1 MAYRVLKM
9 NYCKMTA
16 PSRAGQGEKILKAI
30 RDAGI
35 SLQAFTGFPS
45 GGGKAQ
51 VDLVADKLGPLRTL
65 AKKEGWRLSKTKKM
79 FIVQGNDET
88 GAIYKVIK
96 RLADAKINI
105 TAVDAVAAGKGRYGM
120 LMWVKQKDYRKAARA
135 LNAK

>member
-9 NYCKMTA
+9 NYCKMTV
-16 PSRAGQGEKILKAI
+16 PSRAGQGEKILNAI

-35 SLQAFTGFPS
+35 SLQALTGFPS

-51 VDLVADKLGPLRTL
+51 VDLIADKLGKIRTV

-79 FIVQGNDET
+79 FLVQGNDEP
-88 GAIYKVIK
+88 GAVHKVIK
-96 RLADAKINI
+96 RLGDAKVNI
-105 TAVDAVAAGKGRYGM
+105 TAVNAVTAGKGRYGM

>member
-9 NYCKMTA
+9 NYCKMTV

-51 VDLVADKLGPLRTL
+51 VDLIADKLGKIRTV

-79 FIVQGNDET
+79 FLVQGNDEL
-88 GAIYKVIK
+88 GAVHKVIK
-96 RLADAKINI
+96 RLGDAKINL
-105 TAVDAVAAGKGRYGM
+105 TAVDAVTAGKGRYGM